1 MRGHAVTA
9 LTMPACAVPLAGTH
23 AYPMAPNRGR
33 EKAPAMA
40 AALAVTQTPVLP
52 DGFHWA
58 NGPEVNGPRLLL
70 DVPTV
75 ALLLFAADLDPWAVG
90 DHAIVAACH
99 EQLLVSYGTTAQ
111 AQRVYEHE
119 LVFGREVAEARLRAC
134 TARATQ
140 LLNTEA

>member
-1 MRGHAVTA
+1 MTA

-23 AYPMAPNRGR
+23 AYPISPNRGR
-33 EKAPAMA
+33 ERTPAMA
-40 AALAVTQTPVLP
+40 AALALTQTPVLP
-52 DGFHWA
+52 VGFHWA
-58 NGPEVNGPRLLL
+58 DGPEVHGPRLLL

-99 EQLLVSYGTTAQ
+99 EQLLVSYCTTTRARQ
-111 AQRVYEHE
+111 IYERD
-119 LVFGREVAEARLRAC
+119 VVVDQEVAEARLRAC
-134 TARATQ
+134 TTRAIQ